1 MQCAPP
7 LIVATGVDESTLKRE
22 GVCAASLPTTM
33 GIVAGMLVQN
43 SLKFMLEFGEIAHY
57 VGYAALTDFYPTM
70 RLGANPECD
79 NAACRACQK
88 RFKASGIETLL
99 PWCPPAKKE
108 VAAVQ
113 HEDNDWGISCDDV
126 GAGDESGAE
135 ADKAMAGQ
143 LTEGVSLQY
152 MRSAEEPEE
161 KEPEAKVQTGGQSVA
176 EMMAALKASQK
187 T

>member
-1 MQCAPP
+1 
-7 LIVATGVDESTLKRE
+7 
-22 GVCAASLPTTM
+22 
-33 GIVAGMLVQN
+33 MLVQN

-135 ADKAMAGQ
+135 AAVSLAIGVANNIPIARRRHGQQGRKGGQ
-143 LTEGVSLQY
+143 LHHLLARLLGPPPCNAP
-152 MRSAEEPEE
+152 RRC
-161 KEPEAKVQTGGQSVA
+161 
-176 EMMAALKASQK
+176 
-187 T
+187 